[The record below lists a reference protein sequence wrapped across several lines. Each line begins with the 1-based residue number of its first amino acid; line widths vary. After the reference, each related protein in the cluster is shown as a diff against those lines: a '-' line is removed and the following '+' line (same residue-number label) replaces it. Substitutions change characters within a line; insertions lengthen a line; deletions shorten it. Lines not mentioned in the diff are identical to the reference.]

1 MDVEAFSRVG
11 AVSDTVIDMMA
22 SSALWWMSDEPVT
35 EMMRG
40 ESFVMVAMVN
50 SCRNLGW
57 GQLFRAYATSRYDF
71 E

>member
-11 AVSDTVIDMMA
+11 AVSDTMIDMMA

-40 ESFVMVAMVN
+40 ESFVMVAIVRRGSGGVAEDNIFWANANCM
-50 SCRNLGW
+50 
-57 GQLFRAYATSRYDF
+57 YK
-71 E
+71 